1 MYHTFFLLL
10 RYMLHPDIQIQIYSD
25 VSYIMHIS
33 YIYTATLLHAASW
46 YSDNSYMHDT
56 CMMYDLSCSD
66 IYIIYHLS
74 YMLSM
79 YDDVLSVYIASCY
92 IWCICIL
99 VVLYNE
105 KLDGASMISFISIV
119 SVALY
124 KKLWHHGRIYQYNI
138 QHIAT

>member
-1 MYHTFFLLL
+1 MSLLTGHIVHVVRFRNIQIYHTSYHIYCYFATC
-10 RYMLHPDIQIQIYSD
+10 YMLHLDIQIQ
-25 VSYIMHIS
+25 
-33 YIYTATLLHAASW
+33 
-46 YSDNSYMHDT
+46 
-56 CMMYDLSCSD
+56 MYDLSCSD